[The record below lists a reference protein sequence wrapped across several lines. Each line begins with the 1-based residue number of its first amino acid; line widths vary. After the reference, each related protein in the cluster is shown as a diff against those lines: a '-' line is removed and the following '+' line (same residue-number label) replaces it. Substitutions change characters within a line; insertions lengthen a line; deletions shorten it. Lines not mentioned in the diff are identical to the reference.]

1 MSFKINQYSLRLQS
15 LFLQDLD
22 IKSVD
27 DSINIL
33 SGHSHALDKANE
45 LDPTSSGRDV
55 RQFKNTILQWLEKVP
70 ILN

>member
-1 MSFKINQYSLRLQS
+1 
-15 LFLQDLD
+15 
-22 IKSVD
+22 VD